1 MPFKPPEQA
10 KCPKCG
16 KAVYAA
22 EEKVAGGHKFHK
34 GCFKCNMCN
43 KFLEST
49 NVSEHNSEL
58 YCKQCHGR
66 KFGPKGYGFGGGAG
80 ALGMDKGERFGN
92 KACEM
97 DNKPTGDSFTG
108 SSLTGSDSGT
118 GPKCPRCGKTV
129 YDAERAIGS
138 TVPWHKTCFN
148 CKSCKKSVDSST
160 MAFHEQEV
168 YCKNC
173 YGKNFGP
180 KGFGFGQGAGT
191 LSMG

>member
-1 MPFKPPEQA
+1 MQHVQQVF
-10 KCPKCG
+10 G
-16 KAVYAA
+16 
-22 EEKVAGGHKFHK
+22 
-34 GCFKCNMCN
+34 
-43 KFLEST
+43 
-49 NVSEHNSEL
+49 EH
-58 YCKQCHGR
+58 QC
-66 KFGPKGYGFGGGAG
+66 YGFGGGAG

-97 DNKPTGDSFTG
+97 DNKPSGDSFTG
-108 SSLTGSDSGT
+108 SSSGGDSGT

-168 YCKNC
+168 YCKTC

>member
-16 KAVYAA
+16 KSVYAA
-22 EEKVAGGHKFHK
+22 EERVAAGAKYHKF
-34 GCFKCNMCN
+34 CFKCGMCN
-43 KFLEST
+43 KMLDST
-49 NVSEHNSEL
+49 TVANHELDL

-97 DNKPTGDSFTG
+97 DNKPKEVIGGGGGES
-108 SSLTGSDSGT
+108 SGT

-129 YDAERAIGS
+129 YDAERAIGV
-138 TVPWHKTCFN
+138 TTPWHKSCFN
-148 CKSCKKSVDSST
+148 CKACHKTLDSTT
-160 MAFHEQEV
+160 MAMHETEV

-180 KGFGFGQGAGT
+180 SGYGFGQGAGT

>member
-22 EEKVAGGHKFHK
+22 EEKVAAGAKWHKF
-34 GCFKCNMCN
+34 CFKCGLCN
-43 KFLEST
+43 KMLEST
-49 NVSEHNSEL
+49 NVAEHEGNL
-58 YCKQCHGR
+58 YCKSCHGR

-92 KACEM
+92 KECEM
-97 DNKPTGDSFTG
+97 DTKPKDAAVGAG
-108 SSLTGSDSGT
+108 SGGGGGGT

-129 YDAERAIGS
+129 YDAERAIGVN
-138 TVPWHKTCFN
+138 TPWHKSCFN
-148 CKSCKKSVDSST
+148 CKGCKKSLDSTT
-160 MAFHEQEV
+160 MAMHEEEV
-168 YCKNC
+168 YCKGC

-180 KGFGFGQGAGT
+180 SGYGFGQGAGT